1 MSEWQAIKE
10 FWWVLGG
17 IAAVWTRLEVAQ
29 ALNRQNI
36 RALWSRRREDYA
48 ALEKKLDQI
57 HDDNNLM
64 RREMREDLKALQRAL
79 ESRNSH

>member
-1 MSEWQAIKE
+1 MSEWQVIKD
-10 FWWVLGG
+10 FWWLAGG

-57 HDDNNLM
+57 HDGNSEM
-64 RREMREDLKALQRAL
+64 RREMREDMKALQRAL
-79 ESRNSH
+79 ERRNSL